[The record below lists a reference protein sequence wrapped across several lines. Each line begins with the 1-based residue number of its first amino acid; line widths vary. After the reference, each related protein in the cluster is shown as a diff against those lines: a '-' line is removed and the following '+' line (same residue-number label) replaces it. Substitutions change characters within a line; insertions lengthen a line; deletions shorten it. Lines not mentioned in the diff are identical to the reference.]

1 MATGLLVL
9 AVDRATRLLG
19 HLALTDKTYLATIR
33 LGVSTDTDDADGAVI
48 ATADRPPASA
58 TTPSAPAMRRADR

>member
-9 AVDRATRLLG
+9 GVDRATRLLG

-33 LGVSTDTDDADGAVI
+33 LGAGTDTDDADGAVI
-48 ATADRPPASA
+48 TVAQPA
-58 TTPSAPAMRRADR
+58 PSPR